1 MQRFLRTVAAL
12 AALAAATAAAQ
23 EAAGAAPEDEA
34 AARLERIRRIAAQ
47 GAAETPNADRTTVIA
62 GEALPFADRSVL
74 LGFVDGLRAELERQ
88 LGARRASAELLPAVS
103 FRGPAF
109 RILVRAAR
117 DDADPD
123 APASIRLSIHP
134 RRSPAAALPAA
145 VIDISNP
152 ANDLDSREFATTVVH
167 ALLVLKAAYAAPEGK
182 DVSIPPEWFAAG
194 LARLM
199 DPSVRQA
206 DYDAVRETWF
216 RAALPTLPELAVP
229 VFSYAEAD
237 PAVAAQ
243 VAAFW
248 LSFPDPAARFRDL
261 CARLGSGERW
271 TSALFVETSLGA
283 GDLPE
288 GDRAFDAWLWG
299 RDRHIL
305 SPGATTPEL
314 VARTLVDLQVFPGR
328 DGVPA
333 DLADRPQPLERL
345 AEPENAA
352 WAPAAAEALRA
363 RILRRAAGR
372 GDAFRAAAGEFAA
385 ILDDLPRGGRRA
397 RHALERLPAA
407 RAALTAS
414 AD

>member
-1 MQRFLRTVAAL
+1 MQWFLRTAAVL
-12 AALAAATAAAQ
+12 AALAAAPASAQ
-23 EAAGAAPEDEA
+23 EAAAPEDEA
-34 AARLERIRRIAAQ
+34 AARIERIRRIAAQ

-62 GEALPFADRSVL
+62 GEALPFPDRAVL

-103 FRGPAF
+103 FRGPAY
-109 RILVRAAR
+109 RVLVRAAK

-134 RRSPAAALPAA
+134 RRNPASALPAA
-145 VIDISNP
+145 VIDIANP

-167 ALLVLKAAYAAPEGK
+167 ALLVLKAVYAAPEGR
-182 DVSIPPEWFAAG
+182 DVPVPVPPEWFAAG

-199 DPSVRQA
+199 DPAARQA

-216 RAALPTLPELAVP
+216 RAALPPLPELAWP
-229 VFSYAEAD
+229 VCSYAEAD
-237 PAVAAQ
+237 PAIAAQ

-261 CARLGSGERW
+261 CAKLGSGERW
-271 TSALFVETSLGA
+271 TSGLFVATSVGTE
-283 GDLPE
+283 DLLV

-314 VARTLVDLQVFPGR
+314 VARTLVDLQVIPGR

-333 DLADRPQPLERL
+333 DFADRPQPLERL

-352 WAPAAAEALRA
+352 WAPAAAAALRA

-397 RHALERLPAA
+397 RRALERLPAA

-414 AD
+414 VD